1 MKKKLLII
9 VLIVVLI
16 ISGYFILNEF
26 KKKQWVNEAQEK
38 AEEYLIVNYE
48 DVESVQ
54 VSTDNYHL
62 KPTGTLGRGGHINN
76 KEYLPVYI
84 TFLIKGNAGG
94 DVISSVE
101 APDFPSSKIR

>member
-16 ISGYFILNEF
+16 IGGYFILNEF
-26 KKKQWVNEAQEK
+26 KKKQLVNEAQEK

-54 VSTDNYHL
+54 VSTDNFHL
-62 KPTGTLGRGGHINN
+62 QPTGTHVIIGHINN
-76 KEYLPVYI
+76 IDHLTFYI
-84 TFLIKGNAGG
+84 TLLINDNKVE
-94 DVISSVE
+94 DVITIDH
-101 APDFPSSKIR
+101 APDLPS

>member
-16 ISGYFILNEF
+16 IGGYFILNEF
-26 KKKQWVNEAQEK
+26 KKKQLVNEAQEK
-38 AEEYLIVNYE
+38 VEEYLIVNYE

-62 KPTGTLGRGGHINN
+62 KPTGTLGIAGHINN
-76 KEYLPVYI
+76 KDYLTFYI
-84 TFLIKGNAGG
+84 TFLIKGNEVG
-94 DVISSVE
+94 DVISIVE
-101 APDFPSSKIR
+101 APDFPSKKI